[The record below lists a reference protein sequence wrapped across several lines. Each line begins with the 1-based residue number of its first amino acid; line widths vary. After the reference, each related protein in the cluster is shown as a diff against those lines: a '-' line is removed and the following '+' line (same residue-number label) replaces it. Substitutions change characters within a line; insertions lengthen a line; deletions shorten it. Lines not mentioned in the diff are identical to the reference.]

1 MRRSTR
7 WAWGLLALTVLLAGC
22 KLKRVEDEKSISLSG
37 KGAKG
42 ILTANAPPKDM
53 EITVTATTSPSTPV
67 TLYLVLE
74 SDALDV
80 ETDLQ
85 LGREPASSK
94 VLAKSTAGESPTLQ
108 GTIPAGKECT
118 VDVANTSGTA
128 TEVKAKIVGKY

>member
-1 MRRSTR
+1 MRRSSR

-22 KLKRVEDEKSISLSG
+22 KLKRVEDEKSVTVNG
-37 KGAKG
+37 KSAKAV
-42 ILTANAPPKDM
+42 LTADPPPKDM
-53 EITVTATTSPSTPV
+53 EVTVTATTSPSTPV

-80 ETDLQ
+80 EADLQ

-94 VLAKSTAGESPTLQ
+94 ILAKSTASESPTLQ

-118 VDVANTSGTA
+118 VDAANTSGTP